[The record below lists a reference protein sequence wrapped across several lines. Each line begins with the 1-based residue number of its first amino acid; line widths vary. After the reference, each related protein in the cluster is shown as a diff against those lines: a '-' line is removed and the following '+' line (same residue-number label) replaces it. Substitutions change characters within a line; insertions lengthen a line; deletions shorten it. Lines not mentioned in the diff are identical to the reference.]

1 VSETL
6 HAVCLVAGI
15 VVVVGTLWSVFSTLI
30 VPRSNT
36 SHLLRAVAEVI
47 TGVARPMRRRLRT
60 YEARDRLMAIVGPLS
75 MISLFIAWLVLLI
88 IGFGLITFWVSDGT
102 GFGHALAIS
111 GSSVFTLGVVSGRRG
126 STESLEFIAAG
137 CGLLVIAMEIAYLP
151 TLYSAFA
158 TRESQVTLLA
168 TRGGIP
174 AWGPEILT
182 RSQWFHTMAELPEL
196 YASWERWAAEVSES
210 HTNYPSLM
218 WFRSPA
224 SDRSWLLGLLAML
237 DAAALHDA
245 TCPGSSPRQARL
257 FLQMGTNCLR
267 SLAGALRLEY
277 DPDPVPLAPIRLT
290 YGEYMEGITR
300 MQSVDFPMER
310 TPDEAWRH
318 FRGWR
323 VNYESIVDQLTE
335 IIMAPVG
342 PWVLERPALGPPP
355 APRIFDRTPDQP
367 YPDRP
372 AAD

>member
-1 VSETL
+1 
-6 HAVCLVAGI
+6 
-15 VVVVGTLWSVFSTLI
+15 
-30 VPRSNT
+30 
-36 SHLLRAVAEVI
+36 
-47 TGVARPMRRRLRT
+47 
-60 YEARDRLMAIVGPLS
+60 
-75 MISLFIAWLVLLI
+75 
-88 IGFGLITFWVSDGT
+88 
-102 GFGHALAIS
+102 
-111 GSSVFTLGVVSGRRG
+111 
-126 STESLEFIAAG
+126 
-137 CGLLVIAMEIAYLP
+137 
-151 TLYSAFA
+151 
-158 TRESQVTLLA
+158 
-168 TRGGIP
+168 
-174 AWGPEILT
+174 
-182 RSQWFHTMAELPEL
+182 MAELPEL
-196 YASWERWAAEVSES
+196 YANWERWAAEVSES

-342 PWVLERPALGPPP
+342 PWVLERPELGPPR

-372 AAD
+372 AAH